1 MVYDNSLYNQHR
13 SIPKFTKWWFEPY
26 VMTSANDNMTH
37 HLAELDG
44 TRVLM
49 IGTYGGRHERGI
61 WGYGEERIWAKSG
74 CLDAIM

>member
-1 MVYDNSLYNQHR
+1 
-13 SIPKFTKWWFEPY
+13 
-26 VMTSANDNMTH
+26 MTSANDNMTH